1 MEIDR
6 AVVLVVVLFPLL
18 VLGGGAV
25 GALLWKLNLWEPS
38 HLLGASLG
46 HGRRDRLAD
55 DIMMVGV
62 WIALTTASLW
72 AGAFLAY
79 FTLHALYFW
88 LGSGIAAVGLVIFA
102 VALLAVPVAWA
113 VVVRRQ
119 LHRMHGQ
126 QPRGQQVRG
135 HGA

>member
-1 MEIDR
+1 MDIDR

-25 GALLWKLNLWEPS
+25 GALLWKLNLWNPS
-38 HLLGASLG
+38 HLLGASLD
-46 HGRRDRLAD
+46 HGQRDRLAD
-55 DIMMVGV
+55 DVMMVGV

-88 LGSGIAAVGLVIFA
+88 LGSGIAAAGLVIVA
-102 VALLAVPVAWA
+102 AALLAVPFAWA
-113 VVVRRQ
+113 VVIRRQ
-119 LHRMHGQ
+119 LHRMHAPE
-126 QPRGQQVRG
+126 PRGQQVGG
-135 HGA
+135 HRA